1 MSKKYKPIIIV
12 AGEPN
17 SVFLELYFKVL
28 KKKIKNPLV
37 LIVSESIL
45 LKQSLY
51 LKQKFKL
58 NKIDIDK
65 INFKG
70 INNKQINFVDIK
82 YNQFSAFQKISTK
95 SKKYIEKC
103 FEIGLKII
111 KNHKCAGLINGP
123 ISKKHF
129 LNFKYK
135 GITEYLAKK
144 HNINTDKVTML
155 IFNSNLSVSPI
166 TTHLPISKVSQN
178 INKKKI
184 IFNAKLID
192 KFFRTYIK
200 KTPRI
205 AITGLNPHCETNN
218 KINEEKQIINPS
230 IRNLQKN
237 KIKVFGPFSADTIFM
252 KNIINNF
259 DVVIGMYHD
268 QVLAP
273 IKAIYNFKAIN
284 ITLGLPF
291 IRISPDHGPNEK
303 MMGKNKSNYESLYHS
318 IKFFENNVF
327 KS

>member
-1 MSKKYKPIIIV
+1 
-12 AGEPN
+12 
-17 SVFLELYFKVL
+17 
-28 KKKIKNPLV
+28 
-37 LIVSESIL
+37 
-45 LKQSLY
+45 
-51 LKQKFKL
+51 
-58 NKIDIDK
+58 
-65 INFKG
+65 
-70 INNKQINFVDIK
+70 
-82 YNQFSAFQKISTK
+82 
-95 SKKYIEKC
+95 
-103 FEIGLKII
+103 
-111 KNHKCAGLINGP
+111 
-123 ISKKHF
+123 
-129 LNFKYK
+129 
-135 GITEYLAKK
+135 
-144 HNINTDKVTML
+144 ML

>member
-1 MSKKYKPIIIV
+1 MSKNYKPIIIV

-17 SVFLELYFKVL
+17 SVFLEIYFKIL
-28 KKKIKNPLV
+28 KKKIRNPLI
-37 LIVSESIL
+37 LIVSEKIL

-51 LKQKFKL
+51 LKQKI
-58 NKIDIDK
+58 KIKKIVLDK
-65 INFKG
+65 INLKE
-70 INNKQINFVDIK
+70 INNKQINFINVE
-82 YNQFSAFQKISTK
+82 YNQVNAFQKISTK

-103 FEIGLKII
+103 FEIGLKIL
-111 KNHKCAGLINGP
+111 KNHECAGLVNGP

-129 LNFKYK
+129 LNFKHK

-144 HNINTDKVTML
+144 NNIDTEEVAML
-155 IFNSNLSVSPI
+155 IFNNNLSVSPI
-166 TTHLPISKVSQN
+166 TTHLPISKVSKN
-178 INKKKI
+178 IKKKKI
-184 IFNAKLID
+184 ISNAKLIH
-192 KFFRTYIK
+192 KFFKTYLK
-200 KTPRI
+200 KTPKI

-230 IRNLQKN
+230 ISYLQKN
-237 KIKVFGPFSADTIFM
+237 KIKIFGPFAADTIFM
-252 KNIINNF
+252 KNNINNF

-268 QVLAP
+268 QVLTP